1 MQKFLLLAA
10 GAIALAGCGNGPVRE
25 QVEVNYVVVDQPV
38 LTVGACHLRVRLAAE
53 ADGAPVRRLSFKKP
67 ASSDGILFTR
77 HYERCTSSK
86 PNDLITRTETHVVNR
101 G

>member
-10 GAIALAGCGNGPVRE
+10 GAIVLAGCGNGPVRE
-25 QVEVNYVVVDQPV
+25 RVVVNYVVVDQPI
-38 LTVGACHLRVRLAAE
+38 LTVGACHLRVRLAEE
-53 ADGAPVRRLSFKKP
+53 ADGSPTRRLSFKKP
-67 ASSDGILFTR
+67 AHDDSILFTAA
-77 HYERCTSSK
+77 YESCTSSK